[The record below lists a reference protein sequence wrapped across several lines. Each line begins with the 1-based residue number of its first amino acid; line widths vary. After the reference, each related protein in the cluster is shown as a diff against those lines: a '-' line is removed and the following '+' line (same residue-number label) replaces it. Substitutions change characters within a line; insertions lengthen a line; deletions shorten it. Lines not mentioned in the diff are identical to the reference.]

1 MSRCPGSVK
10 GFFNGKIMG
19 RIIFITG
26 AVRSGK
32 SQFAVELAG
41 RLAKGT
47 RAAGTP
53 KGTGKVIFIAT
64 CVPED
69 GETKRRVK
77 LHKRNRPFS
86 WKTVEGEIDILKSL
100 QKIKKDSKGVIIIDC
115 LTLFIS
121 GLLLKGFK
129 EREIKKKT
137 KEIVEVIS
145 GMSPTTIVVSNEVG
159 SGIVPE
165 NKLARQFRDLV
176 GIANQ
181 MLSRGAD
188 EVYFMV
194 AGIPIKIK
202 DPEENL
208 TGLTG

>member
-1 MSRCPGSVK
+1 M
-10 GFFNGKIMG
+10 GK
-19 RIIFITG
+19 IIFITG

-41 RLAKGT
+41 RLAKDT
-47 RAAGTP
+47 KATP
-53 KGTGKVIFIAT
+53 KATGKVIFIAT

-100 QKIKKDSKGVIIIDC
+100 QKIRKTSQGVIIIDC

-121 GLLLKGFK
+121 GLLLKGLK
-129 EREIKKKT
+129 EGEIKKKT
-137 KEIVEVIS
+137 KEIVKIIS
-145 GMSPTTIVVSNEVG
+145 GMSHTIIIVSNEVG

-181 MLSRGAD
+181 IMSRGAD

-202 DPEENL
+202 TPEENL
-208 TGLTG
+208 TGLN

>member
-1 MSRCPGSVK
+1 
-10 GFFNGKIMG
+10 MG

-26 AVRSGK
+26 AARSGK
-32 SQFAVELAG
+32 SQLAVELAG
-41 RLAKGT
+41 RLARGT
-47 RAAGTP
+47 GTP

-69 GETKRRVK
+69 GETRRRVK
-77 LHKRNRPFS
+77 LHKTNRPSS
-86 WKTVEGEIDILKSL
+86 WKTIEGEIDILKSL
-100 QKIKKDSKGVIIIDC
+100 QKIKKISPAVIIIDC

-129 EREIKKKT
+129 EGEIKKKT
-137 KEIVEVIS
+137 KEVVKVIA
-145 GMSPTTIVVSNEVG
+145 GISPTTIVVSNEVG

-181 MLSRGAD
+181 TLSRGAD

-194 AGIPIKIK
+194 AGIPVKIK
-202 DPEENL
+202 
-208 TGLTG
+208 

>member
-1 MSRCPGSVK
+1 M
-10 GFFNGKIMG
+10 GK
-19 RIIFITG
+19 IIFITG

-47 RAAGTP
+47 EAVGTT
-53 KGTGKVIFIAT
+53 KGGKGKVIFIAT
-64 CVPED
+64 CIPED
-69 GETKRRVK
+69 GETRRRVK
-77 LHKRNRPFS
+77 LHQRNRPSS
-86 WKTVEGEIDILKSL
+86 WKTIEGEIDILKSL
-100 QKIKKDSKGVIIIDC
+100 QKIKKTSQAVIIIDC

-121 GLLLKGFK
+121 GLLLKGLK
-129 EREIKKKT
+129 EGEIKKKT
-137 KEIVEVIS
+137 REIVKVIS
-145 GMSPTTIVVSNEVG
+145 GMSPTTIIVSNEVG
-159 SGIVPE
+159 SGVVPE

-181 MLSRGAD
+181 TLSRGAD

-202 DPEENL
+202 
-208 TGLTG
+208 